1 MSEKPRVTVVGS
13 GGTVSFEGRHSLDL
27 VEYLDYA
34 RRQHVDELLARFPE
48 LPDAAEIRSVDYRAI
63 SSSGIAP
70 SDWLAL
76 NEVVH
81 EVAGADPAPD
91 GIVVTHGTATLEETV
106 YFLGLTVKVPQT
118 VVVIGAQRPSNA
130 LASDAG
136 MNLLN
141 AVRVAGSPETRGLG
155 ALTVLND
162 EIQAARDVTKTST
175 FRLQTFRSP
184 DTGPLGYA
192 DPDGRVVVYRRP
204 TRRHAPDTEFDVRG
218 RTELPRVD
226 IVYSYAGADAAAID
240 AFVAAGA
247 EAIVVAGVPP
257 GLPTPAQRT
266 ALEGARE
273 RGVIV
278 VQSSRGGSGRVAQR
292 TVLTEHGIVAAD
304 NLNPQKARVL
314 AMLALT
320 VTREPREI
328 ERIFATY

>member
-1 MSEKPRVTVVGS
+1 MGEKPRVTIIGT
-13 GGTVSFEGRHSLDL
+13 GGTISFEARHRLDL

-34 RRQHVDELLARFPE
+34 RRQHIDELLTRFPE
-48 LPDAAEIRSVDYRAI
+48 LTEAAQILGVDYRAI

-76 NEVVH
+76 NELVH
-81 EVAGADPAPD
+81 ETAAATPAPH
-91 GIVVTHGTATLEETV
+91 GIVITHGTATLEETV
-106 YFLGLTVKVPQT
+106 YFLNLTSKVDQT
-118 VVVIGAQRPSNA
+118 LVVIGAQRPSTA
-130 LASDAG
+130 LSTDAA

-141 AVRVAGSPETRGLG
+141 AVRVAGAPESRGLG

-162 EIQAARDVTKTST
+162 EIQAAREVTKTST
-175 FRLQTFRSP
+175 FRLNTFTSP

-192 DPDGRVVVYRRP
+192 DPDGRVVIYRRP
-204 TRRHAPDTEFDVRG
+204 SRRHAPDTEFDVRG
-218 RTELPRVD
+218 RDRLPRVD
-226 IVYSYAGADAAAID
+226 IVYAYAGADAAAID

-257 GLPTPAQRT
+257 GLPTPAQRS
-266 ALEGARE
+266 ALEAAAE
-273 RGVIV
+273 RGVLV
-278 VQSSRGGSGRVAQR
+278 VHSSRGGRGRVGQR
-292 TVLTEHGIVAAD
+292 TVLSEHGIVAAD

-320 VTREPREI
+320 VTRERPEI